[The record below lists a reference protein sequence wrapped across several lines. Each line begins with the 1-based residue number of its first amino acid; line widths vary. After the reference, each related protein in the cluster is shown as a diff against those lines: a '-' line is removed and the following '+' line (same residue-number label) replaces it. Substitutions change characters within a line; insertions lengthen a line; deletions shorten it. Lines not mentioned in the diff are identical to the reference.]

1 MSTPYSDPMHEIEE
15 YLRRRGV
22 QPRPVPTRA
31 GAGHEAMTHADWSPA
46 IDIVETPEEYVVK
59 AELTEVPKAAIRI
72 SANEGVLT
80 LQGERRMEQ
89 QATGF
94 RYHRVER
101 PYGTFLRSFSLPDDV
116 EVQNIRAEQREGML
130 YLHLPKH
137 KEQHTRA
144 VQIQV
149 Q

>member
-1 MSTPYSDPMHEIEE
+1 MTTPYVDPMHEIED
-15 YLRRRGV
+15 YLRRKGL
-22 QPRPVPTRA
+22 QPRASHPRTPT
-31 GAGHEAMTHADWSPA
+31 GHETMTHADWSPA
-46 IDIVETPEEYVVK
+46 IDILETAEEYVVK
-59 AELTEVPKAAIRI
+59 AELTEVPKSEIRI

-80 LQGERRMEQ
+80 LQGERRMEEQ
-89 QATGF
+89 GAGF

-101 PYGTFLRSFSLPDDV
+101 PYGTFLRSFALPDDV
-116 EVQNIRAEQREGML
+116 EVQNIRAEQRAGML